1 MIFYTPEG
9 AGGVDVAEGVDE
21 AEGVNVAEGDDGTC
35 VTAIYICS
43 YG

>member
-1 MIFYTPEG
+1 MILYTPE
-9 AGGVDVAEGVDE
+9 GVDVAEGVDE
-21 AEGVNVAEGDDGTC
+21 AEGVNVAEGDDGTG

>member
-1 MIFYTPEG
+1 MILYTPEG
-9 AGGVDVAEGVDE
+9 AEGFDLAEGVDE
-21 AEGVNVAEGDDGTC
+21 AEGVNVAEGDDGTG

>member
-1 MIFYTPEG
+1 MILYTPEG
-9 AGGVDVAEGVDE
+9 AEGFDLAEGVDE